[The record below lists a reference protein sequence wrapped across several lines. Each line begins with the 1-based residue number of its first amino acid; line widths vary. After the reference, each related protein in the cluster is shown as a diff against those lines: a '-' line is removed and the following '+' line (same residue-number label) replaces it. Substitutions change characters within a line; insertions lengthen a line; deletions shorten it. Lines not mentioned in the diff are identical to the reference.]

1 MVATLENSYT
11 HVIIDGAA
19 VSEPAD
25 EDTQPSDL
33 PETDRDRRKALL
45 ESIEEAFA
53 ADGVITYITSTRA
66 NLEVMMA
73 VDIIPRLYAH
83 LEALRARG
91 KSNRVCLY
99 IHSNGGDGVVPW
111 RMVSLIREYA
121 EYFTV
126 LVPHRAFSAATL
138 LALGA
143 DRVVM
148 HPMGMLGPIDPTIT
162 TDFNPSSPVN
172 PNQKLGISVEDVT
185 SYITLVKEDVGIS
198 HEDELVQAFLALSN
212 QVHPLA
218 LGNVKRSTLQSRLM
232 GAKLLRSRRANR
244 LPEHENEDIV
254 RQLTSELY
262 YHGHPISRREAR
274 DDLGL
279 TFVEDTTDDQAKAM
293 WDLYREYATLM
304 LLERPFQPF
313 TEAVRV
319 LGATPPAPQ
328 TPNEPPARTN
338 VPVPNLTLAC
348 LESVGRFDA
357 FENDLEITIT
367 RDFPGNTNATF
378 IQTRMEWSVQE
389 TA

>member
-1 MVATLENSYT
+1 MT
-11 HVIIDGAA
+11 
-19 VSEPAD
+19 EPAD
-25 EDTQPSDL
+25 EGTPAPDSP
-33 PETDRDRRKALL
+33 PNERDRRKALL
-45 ESIEEAFA
+45 ESIEETF
-53 ADGVITYITSTRA
+53 DGDGLITYITSTRA

-121 EYFTV
+121 EHFTV

-143 DRVVM
+143 DRVVV

-185 SYITLVKEDVGIS
+185 SYIKLVKEDVGIS
-198 HEDELVQAFLALSN
+198 HEDELVQAFLALAN

-232 GAKLLRSRRANR
+232 GAKLLRSRRAGR

-254 RQLTSELY
+254 RKLTSELY

-279 TFVEDTTDDQAKAM
+279 TFVEDTTDEQAKAM
-293 WDLYREYATLM
+293 WDLYREYASLM

-313 TEAVRV
+313 AEAVRV
-319 LGATPPAPQ
+319 LGETPAAPQAPNTPP
-328 TPNEPPARTN
+328 TRTN
-338 VPVPNLTLAC
+338 VSVPNLTLAC
-348 LESVGRFDA
+348 LESADRFDA
-357 FENDLEITIT
+357 FENDLDITIT
-367 RDFPGNTNATF
+367 RDFSGNTNATF
-378 IQTRMEWSVQE
+378 MQTRMDWSVQ
-389 TA
+389 

>member
-1 MVATLENSYT
+1 M
-11 HVIIDGAA
+11 
-19 VSEPAD
+19 SEPTD
-25 EDTQPSDL
+25 EGTSAPGL
-33 PETDRDRRKALL
+33 PLTERDKRKALL
-45 ESIEEAFA
+45 GSIEAAFDG
-53 ADGVITYITSTRA
+53 DGVITYITSTRA

-73 VDIIPRLYAH
+73 IDIIPRLYAH
-83 LEALRARG
+83 LEALRVRG

-121 EYFTV
+121 EHFTV

-172 PNQKLGISVEDVT
+172 PGQKLGISVEDVT

-232 GAKLLRSRRANR
+232 GAKLLRSRFANR

-254 RQLTSELY
+254 RKLTSELY

-279 TFVEDTTDDQAKAM
+279 TFVDDTTDGQAKAM
-293 WDLYREYATLM
+293 WDLYREYADLM

-319 LGATPPAPQ
+319 LGVTPAMPPAP
-328 TPNEPPARTN
+328 NAPPVQTN
-338 VPVPNLTLAC
+338 VTVQNLTLAC
-348 LESVGRFDA
+348 LESVDRFDS
-357 FENDLEITIT
+357 FENDLHITIA
-367 RDFPGNTNATF
+367 RDFSGNTNATF
-378 IQTRMEWSVQE
+378 IQTRMEWSVQ
-389 TA
+389 

>member
-1 MVATLENSYT
+1 M
-11 HVIIDGAA
+11 
-19 VSEPAD
+19 SEPANKD
-25 EDTQPSDL
+25 DSAPSL
-33 PETDRDRRKALL
+33 PPTERDKRKILL
-45 ESIEEAFA
+45 EAVEEAF
-53 ADGVITYITSTRA
+53 DGDSVITYITSTRA
-66 NLEVMMA
+66 NLEVTMA
-73 VDIIPRLYAH
+73 IDIIPLLYTH
-83 LEALRARG
+83 LESLRAHG
-91 KSNRVCLY
+91 KSRRICLF

-111 RMVSLIREYA
+111 RIVSLIREYA

-138 LALGA
+138 LAMGA

-162 TDFNPSSPVN
+162 TDFNPVSPVN

-232 GAKLLRSRRANR
+232 GAKLLRSRCANR
-244 LPEHENEDIV
+244 LPEHENEDVV
-254 RQLTSELY
+254 RKLTSELY

-279 TFVEDTTDDQAKAM
+279 TFVEDATDVQAKAM
-293 WDLYREYATLM
+293 WDLYAAYAELM

-319 LGATPPAPQ
+319 LGATPPKPAAPNMPHAQ
-328 TPNEPPARTN
+328 TN
-338 VPVPNLTLAC
+338 VSVLNLTLAC
-348 LESVGRFDA
+348 LESVDHFDA
-357 FENDLEITIT
+357 FENDLDITIA
-367 RDFPGNTNATF
+367 RDFTGNTSATF
-378 IQTRMEWSVQE
+378 TQTRTEWIV
-389 TA
+389 A